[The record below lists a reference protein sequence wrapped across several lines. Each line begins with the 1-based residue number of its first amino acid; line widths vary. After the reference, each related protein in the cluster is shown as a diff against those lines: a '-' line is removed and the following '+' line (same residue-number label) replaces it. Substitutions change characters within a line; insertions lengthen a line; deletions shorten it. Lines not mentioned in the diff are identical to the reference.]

1 MKKLKIR
8 AKLTVDIL
16 MFIAFLFNIITGLA
30 FFFGL
35 ISGGGAGLQFRGG
48 IGALESSVSNFGS
61 RNIFST
67 IHDWSG
73 IIFIILI
80 IIHIILSW
88 DTMVCYFKNVF
99 RNAGVAKTKQSC
111 ENV

>member
-1 MKKLKIR
+1 MKKLKLCT
-8 AKLTVDIL
+8 KLTADIL

-35 ISGGGAGLQFRGG
+35 ISGAGGVQFRGG
-48 IGALESSVSNFGS
+48 RGALESTIANFGS
-61 RNIFST
+61 KNLFST

-73 IIFIILI
+73 IIFIVLI

-88 DTMVCYFKNVF
+88 KMLVCYFKSAF
-99 RNAGVAKTKQSC
+99 RSSRVAKTKQSC
-111 ENV
+111 ENI

>member
-1 MKKLKIR
+1 MKKLKLR
-8 AKLTVDIL
+8 TKLTVDIL
-16 MFIAFLFNIITGLA
+16 MFIAFLFNLTTGLA

-35 ISGGGAGLQFRGG
+35 TSGGGGLQFRGG
-48 IGALESSVSNFGS
+48 RGALESSIANFGS
-61 RNIFST
+61 RNIFSA

-80 IIHIILSW
+80 IIHVMLSRK
-88 DTMVCYFKNVF
+88 TLVCYFKSAF